1 MAFDITSV
9 WRQRGLGALLL
20 WPLSCLFGALS
31 GVRRWG
37 YRRNWWSSTRLPRP
51 VLVVGNRIVGGA
63 GKTPTTIAILQ
74 HLQSHGWHPGV
85 LTRGYKAEASR
96 HPRPLLLNAQSQD
109 QLSAPDTGDEPLL
122 IWRRTQVP
130 VMIDPLRARGGQA
143 LLKLHP
149 EIDILICDDGLQH
162 LALQRDIEVI
172 VYDERGQGNGWLLPA
187 GPMRE
192 PLHTPPT
199 PGLMAAPIVLYN
211 ADRPST
217 SLPGYCA
224 QRSTAPLISLQAWW
238 QGGTSERN
246 ATPLLTPEQQGS
258 EPIWALAGIAQPDR
272 FFAQL
277 KALGWRIRGLPLPD
291 HADLSEMPWPEDV
304 AHVFV
309 TEKDAVKLSPEQVR
323 RHRPLTQV
331 WVVSLNFQPEPAF
344 WTALD
349 QALNR
354 LPRPAHLTH

>member
-9 WRQRGLGALLL
+9 WRQRGPGALLL

-31 GVRRWG
+31 SLRRLG
-37 YRRNWWSSTRLPRP
+37 YRHNWWSSTRLHRP

-74 HLQSHGWHPGV
+74 HLQAQGWHPGV

-96 HPRPLLLNAQSQD
+96 HPRPLLLNAQSQA
-109 QLSAPDTGDEPLL
+109 QLTAQDTGDEPLL
-122 IWRRTQVP
+122 IWRRTHVP
-130 VMIDPLRARGGQA
+130 VMIDPQRARSGQA
-143 LLKLHP
+143 LLKQHP

-192 PLHTPPT
+192 PLGTSPT
-199 PGLMAAPIVLYN
+199 PGLLAAPIVLYN

-217 SLPGYCA
+217 PLPGYCA
-224 QRSTAPLISLQAWW
+224 KRSTAPLKSLQAWW
-238 QGGTSERN
+238 QGQPAEHD
-246 ATPLLTPEQQGS
+246 APPPPTPQQQGS
-258 EPIWALAGIAQPDR
+258 ESVWALAGIAQPDR

-277 KALGWRIRGLPLPD
+277 EALGWRIHGLPLPD
-291 HADLSEMPWPEDV
+291 HADLSELPWPQDV

-323 RHRPLTQV
+323 RQRPLTQV